1 MGNIKVISGILGGV
15 AIIAAV
21 AALSVNL
28 VPDDKANDK
37 HLADYCAEMTRSLMK
52 SPSSYKLDEYYIR
65 ELPLTR
71 NELAEIVQ
79 MAPFN
84 NIDDA
89 IDNDKR
95 ERSKI
100 EIIETYMAKNA
111 MGVELVG
118 NAICTLNK
126 TNYGSAGSSYSIM
139 SLSIND
145 ENIDDINLIT
155 AELAADKKT
164 GRLNSKSDYMKKLN
178 YIFN

>member
-1 MGNIKVISGILGGV
+1 MGKIKVISGILGGV

-28 VPDDKANDK
+28 VSDDKANDK

-95 ERSKI
+95 
-100 EIIETYMAKNA
+100 
-111 MGVELVG
+111 
-118 NAICTLNK
+118 
-126 TNYGSAGSSYSIM
+126 
-139 SLSIND
+139 
-145 ENIDDINLIT
+145 
-155 AELAADKKT
+155 
-164 GRLNSKSDYMKKLN
+164 
-178 YIFN
+178 